1 MVIAD
6 EVREMELMVQDNQAP
21 ASGVEGVVQSILSWL
36 QAHPI
41 TQTALALV
49 ALVLVA
55 YLADIIARRRVLAL
69 VNRLIRRT
77 TFGWDDALHHHKVFE
92 RLAHLTPAA
101 VVYFGGVLVPGL
113 PSDIQTLAQN
123 VAAAFMLFIVVLTVG
138 ATLSAGNE
146 IYEQFPIAKT
156 RPIKGYLQVAKILTY
171 ALGGVVV
178 VAALLD
184 RSPFLFLS
192 GIGAMTAVL
201 LLVFKDTLLS
211 LVASIQLTNTGLVR
225 VGDWIEMP
233 KYGADGDVIDIALHT
248 VKVQNWDKTITSI
261 PTHKLI
267 EDSFKNWRG
276 MSESG
281 GRRIKRSIFLDKHTV
296 RFLTEEEVG
305 RFRRFTLLKDY
316 VEEKQKELQEYNARI
331 GATDDQVNLRRLT
344 NIGTFRAYIVNYLK
358 NHPQIHDGMTLLVR
372 QLEPA
377 PNGVPIQIYVFA
389 NETAWVAFE
398 DIQSDI
404 FDHFMAIVPEFG
416 LRLFQNPS
424 GDDLRRL
431 VASPST

>member
-1 MVIAD
+1 
-6 EVREMELMVQDNQAP
+6 
-21 ASGVEGVVQSILSWL
+21 
-36 QAHPI
+36 
-41 TQTALALV
+41 
-49 ALVLVA
+49 
-55 YLADIIARRRVLAL
+55 
-69 VNRLIRRT
+69 VNRIIQRT
-77 TFGWDDALHHHKVFE
+77 TFGWDDALHQHKVFE
-92 RLAHLTPAA
+92 RLVHLAPAA
-101 VVYFGGVLVPGL
+101 VVYFGIVLVPSL
-113 PSDIQTLAQN
+113 PGDMQTLAQN
-123 VAAAFMLFIVVLTVG
+123 VAAAFMLLIVVLTVG
-138 ATLSAGNE
+138 AALSAGNE

-156 RPIKGYLQVAKILTY
+156 RPIKGYLQVAKILVY

-201 LLVFKDTLLS
+201 ILVFKDTLLS
-211 LVASIQLTNTGLVR
+211 LVASIQLTNTDLVR

-233 KYGADGDVIDIALHT
+233 KYGADGDVIDIALYT
-248 VKVQNWDKTITSI
+248 IKVQNWDKTITSI

-267 EDSFKNWRG
+267 DDSFKNWRG
-276 MSESG
+276 MSEAG

-305 RFRRFTLLKDY
+305 RFKRFTLLKDY
-316 VEEKQKELQEYNARI
+316 IEKKLRELREYNARI

-358 NHPQIHDGMTLLVR
+358 NHPEIHDRMTLLVR
-372 QLEPA
+372 QLEPT

-431 VASPST
+431 AGSPSP